1 MTRWKA
7 SSEKETMSSSTNLSH
22 LIEKKIC
29 RKFVHGAYNNTG
41 TIETDCDTSESNF
54 QNIFTEP
61 NLKNS
66 TKNKKD
72 NSSVSVLKTDTA
84 EGFCE
89 DLTKMQGNEGSKGN
103 TPQNEDEE
111 NVQSSITVESLD
123 EIDYFDSDEE
133 HLETCSFRFDEYN
146 VLDEFDKFPGKSGFK
161 GGRYS
166 ELKFYKWV
174 HLF

>member
-1 MTRWKA
+1 
-7 SSEKETMSSSTNLSH
+7 MSSSTNLSH

-29 RKFVHGAYNNTG
+29 RKFVHGPYNNTG
-41 TIETDCDTSESNF
+41 NIETDCDTGESNF

-61 NLKNS
+61 NLKSS
-66 TKNKKD
+66 TENKKD
-72 NSSVSVLKTDTA
+72 NSSVSILKTDTA

-89 DLTKMQGNEGSKGN
+89 DLTKRQGNGGSKGN
-103 TPQNEDEE
+103 TSQNEDEDD
-111 NVQSSITVESLD
+111 VQSSITVENLD

-133 HLETCSFRFDEYN
+133 YLETCSFRFDEYN
-146 VLDEFDKFPGKSGFK
+146 VLDELDKLPGKSGFK

-166 ELKFYKWV
+166 EISFYRWV